1 MDTSTSSLRK
11 IPPQISAE
19 ELKGLQDYWEVYEA
33 HREAVSRELMVHAAT
48 IPEFRFILE
57 NGSFQ
62 PTAEQQEANIQ
73 RQRRAIYH
81 GEWQPYL
88 DNLWEQGKK
97 YAQAGLNFRSWFVLV
112 SLFRRLIR
120 PHLLEAFGQT
130 PDRLLAAMTGADLLI
145 EIAMGVIGESY
156 LDAKEQLILER
167 DEKIQVAVE
176 RERADEIFRG
186 LLETAP
192 DPVVVVNADG
202 RIMLVNTQFEHVF
215 GYSRNDVIG
224 QSVEILVPKRFHN
237 QHPSHRGHYFQE
249 PRVRPMGSG
258 LELYGVHKDG
268 SEFPVE
274 ISLSPLHTAEGILV
288 TAAIRDITER
298 KQVEEEVRKLNEDL
312 ELRAG
317 QLEAANKEL
326 EAFSYSVSHDLRAPL
341 RTIDGFSLAL
351 LEDYGDQLT
360 DEGRSYLMRVRTAAQ
375 RMAQLI
381 DDLLNLSRVSRAPL
395 NAEPTN
401 MSSIAQRIV
410 RELQQ
415 TDPERIVEVSIAPN
429 LVAESDPRLIKVVLE
444 NLINNAWK
452 YTSKQEFARIEF
464 NVTKDGSNGH
474 VYYVRDNGAGFDMA
488 YVNKLFGVFQRL
500 HTTSE
505 FPGIGIGLAIV
516 QRIINRH
523 GGHVWAEGSLN
534 EGATFY
540 FTL

>member
-1 MDTSTSSLRK
+1 
-11 IPPQISAE
+11 
-19 ELKGLQDYWEVYEA
+19 
-33 HREAVSRELMVHAAT
+33 
-48 IPEFRFILE
+48 
-57 NGSFQ
+57 
-62 PTAEQQEANIQ
+62 
-73 RQRRAIYH
+73 
-81 GEWQPYL
+81 
-88 DNLWEQGKK
+88 
-97 YAQAGLNFRSWFVLV
+97 
-112 SLFRRLIR
+112 
-120 PHLLEAFGQT
+120 
-130 PDRLLAAMTGADLLI
+130 
-145 EIAMGVIGESY
+145 
-156 LDAKEQLILER
+156 
-167 DEKIQVAVE
+167 
-176 RERADEIFRG
+176 
-186 LLETAP
+186 
-192 DPVVVVNADG
+192 
-202 RIMLVNTQFEHVF
+202 
-215 GYSRNDVIG
+215 
-224 QSVEILVPKRFHN
+224 
-237 QHPSHRGHYFQE
+237 
-249 PRVRPMGSG
+249 MGSG

-288 TAAIRDITER
+288 TASIRDITER

-351 LEDYGDQLT
+351 LEDYGEQLN

-395 NAEPTN
+395 NAESTN

-464 NVTKDGSNGH
+464 NVTKDGANGH

-523 GGHVWAEGSLN
+523 GGRVWAEGSLN